1 MDIINNIDWFINS
14 VPNSAVNNDTKTEL
28 TQIELDT
35 VVFDDS
41 TKENVKFSLPLNDNL
56 LFYETRE
63 LARPI
68 SIEQILTLVYK
79 FYKEPLK
86 KENMDKAFLEMEE
99 WKDDIIDYYDGD
111 INRIKNYDVFTACAG
126 Y

>member
-1 MDIINNIDWFINS
+1 M
-14 VPNSAVNNDTKTEL
+14 
-28 TQIELDT
+28 
-35 VVFDDS
+35 
-41 TKENVKFSLPLNDNL
+41 PLNDNL

-99 WKDDIIDYYDGD
+99 WKDDIIDYYDSD